1 MHLLLTNDD
10 GIDAE
15 GLRAL
20 AEAVDGL
27 GEIHVVAPDRTYSCL
42 SHGITQD
49 ADIHVSWRDVPGLGR
64 CCVVDGTPADCVRF
78 GIASG
83 AIPKPDVVLAG
94 INHGGNLGVDI
105 FYSGTV
111 AAVREA
117 AILGFPAI
125 ACSQYHKRNRKV
137 DWPVAARHLRR
148 VLEPLLVQPSMP
160 GLHWNVN
167 LPFLDEATAR
177 PAIRTTRVDVA
188 APPVEFELNGEEHPK
203 GKAYRNTARYAHRP
217 VLPGTDV
224 EHVFGG
230 GISVT
235 PLHLDMMATAAP
247 SVDFRDA

>member
-10 GIDAE
+10 GFDAE

-27 GEIHVVAPDRTYSCL
+27 GEIHVVAPDRPYSCMG
-42 SHGITQD
+42 HGITQD
-49 ADIHVSWRDVPGLGR
+49 ADIHVTWRDMPGLGR

-78 GIASG
+78 AIASG
-83 AIPKPDVVLAG
+83 AVPKPDVVLAG

-125 ACSQYHKRNRKV
+125 ACSQYRKRNREV
-137 DWPVAARHLRR
+137 DWRVAAGQLRR
-148 VLEPLLVQPSMP
+148 ALEPLMVQPHVP

-167 LPFLDEATAR
+167 LPFPADATPR
-177 PAIRTTRVDVA
+177 PDIRTTRVDVA
-188 APPVEFELNGEEHPK
+188 APPVVFELNGEDHPK
-203 GKAYRNTARYAHRP
+203 GKAYRNTARYDHRP
-217 VLPGTDV
+217 VLPNTDV
-224 EHVFGG
+224 EHVFCG
-230 GISVT
+230 GIAVT
-235 PLHLDMMATAAP
+235 PLHLDMRATAAP
-247 SVDFRDA
+247 SVDFRNA